1 MLPVGVYHARG
12 SSPRLRGTLLPLLV
26 LVLLRRFIPAPAG
39 NTVLWWLLMSPSAV
53 HPRACG
59 EHLATGFCFLGRG
72 GSSPRLRGTP
82 LQQYAQD
89 GLKRFIPAPAGNTQ
103 RGAVLK
109 LGITVHPRA
118 CGEHTS
124 AFCMLLKS
132 FYRPKNSTENHPSL
146 LLAKK
151 RSALLHPTPPA
162 PYDSYPM

>member
-72 GSSPRLRGTP
+72 GSSPRLRGTRRM
-82 LQQYAQD
+82 AHT
-89 GLKRFIPAPAGNTQ
+89 GLSAFRFIPAPAGNTFSQ
-103 RGAVLK
+103 GRPWL
-109 LGITVHPRA
+109 LSPVHPRA